1 MILDVLRRRRYMR
14 SLRANKIAANLI
26 RITLALVMKTV
37 KIETKGL
44 DLLIEERKKGPIVL
58 GMWHNRI
65 AALIGILPKLTKNL
79 HFTAFV
85 SQSRDGELL
94 SQLILSYPSTD
105 VIRVGHDSRAKALK
119 QSIVTVKENRTILMF
134 TPDGPR
140 GPAYKVKPGL
150 EILLN
155 QSEATLIPFT
165 WEADS
170 YWELKTWD
178 KFRIPKPFSKVKA
191 TFGPPLKNPSSPEI
205 ESALNNS

>member
-1 MILDVLRRRRYMR
+1 MR
-14 SLRANKIAANLI
+14 SLWANIAAANLI
-26 RITLALVMKTV
+26 RITLAIVMKTV
-37 KIETKGL
+37 QIETIGL
-44 DLLIEERKKGPIVL
+44 DRFIEERKKGPVVL

-65 AALIGILPKLTKNL
+65 AALIGILPKLTKDF

-94 SQLILSYPSTD
+94 SQLILSYPSTG

-119 QSIVTVKENRTILMF
+119 HSIDIVRENKTILMF

-140 GPAYKVKPGL
+140 GPVYKVKPGL
-150 EILLN
+150 EVLLN
-155 QSEATLIPFT
+155 QSEATLVPFT

-170 YWELKTWD
+170 YWEFKTWD

-191 TFGPPLKNPSSPEI
+191 TFGAPLKNPSSPEI
-205 ESALNNS
+205 ETALNAS